1 MNAEDIKKIE
11 AYLQRTLN
19 PAIKLTARPRVTDS
33 VEVSVNGE
41 HIALVYRI
49 EDEGEVSYELQMA
62 ILEDDLEG

>member
-11 AYLQRTLN
+11 AYLQRLLN

-62 ILEDDLEG
+62 ILEEDLEG

>member
-1 MNAEDIKKIE
+1 VNPEDIKKIE
-11 AYLQRTLN
+11 AYLQRQLN

-62 ILEDDLEG
+62 ILEEDLEG

>member
-1 MNAEDIKKIE
+1 MNPEDIKKIE
-11 AYLQRTLN
+11 AYLQRLLN
-19 PAIKLTARPRVTDS
+19 PAIKLTTRPRVTDS

>member
-1 MNAEDIKKIE
+1 MNPEDIKKIE
-11 AYLQRTLN
+11 AYLQRQLN

-62 ILEDDLEG
+62 ILEDDLDA

>member
-1 MNAEDIKKIE
+1 MKPDEIKKLD
-11 AYLQRTLN
+11 AYLKRTLN

>member
-1 MNAEDIKKIE
+1 MSPEDIKKIE
-11 AYLQRTLN
+11 AYLQRQLN

-62 ILEDDLEG
+62 ILEDDLEA

>member
-1 MNAEDIKKIE
+1 MSPEDIKKIE
-11 AYLQRTLN
+11 AYLQRQLN

-62 ILEDDLEG
+62 ILEEDLEA

>member
-1 MNAEDIKKIE
+1 MNPEDIKKIE
-11 AYLQRTLN
+11 AYLQRQLN
-19 PAIKLTARPRVTDS
+19 PAIKLTVRPRVTDS

-62 ILEDDLEG
+62 ILEDDLDA

>member
-1 MNAEDIKKIE
+1 VNPEDIKKIE
-11 AYLQRTLN
+11 AYLQRLLN
-19 PAIKLTARPRVTDS
+19 PAIKLTTRPRVTDS

>member
-1 MNAEDIKKIE
+1 VNPEDIKKIE
-11 AYLQRTLN
+11 AYLQRQLN

-62 ILEDDLEG
+62 ILEEDLEA

>member
-1 MNAEDIKKIE
+1 MNPEDIKKIE
-11 AYLQRTLN
+11 AYLQRQLN

-62 ILEDDLEG
+62 ILEEDLEA